1 MMATH
6 MNPPLLPRNKRAIVL
21 GLLFLVSQSTTT
33 LATTEYNPHHQHL
46 YPVQVHPSSDKPFDG
61 PLAPGLQVS
70 GGTKLKRAKNK
81 IKRAARRVRAF
92 QNELRGVQQRQLQ
105 LRLQTEPP
113 TETGLSAHVEPHVY
127 YSTQPTETTI
137 QEIKPAFI
145 TPLAPPAPVVATQ
158 TTEDLPRQ
166 AILYMTLLAVQFG
179 VQPIL
184 VRQFTPQGICKSSV
198 VLTQELVKGVI
209 AFGAYIGSTR
219 PEVRSREISSLSLRT
234 WLTMAGIPAAIYTV
248 QNLASLL
255 AYQNLEALTFNVL
268 NQTKILS
275 AALCCYLVMGKKQ
288 TKKQSFSLVLL
299 LISALVI
306 EDVIS
311 IKSILAITGGARAF
325 AMPESMKFDRHFTH
339 GVVPV
344 LFASLLSGL
353 AGALTQKNLQGVT
366 KSQSP
371 TGVQPNPKNPYLFSM
386 ELSVASVLVLLTSL
400 LVSADGKQIS
410 QNGFFYLWTLETII
424 PVLTNSFG
432 GILVGLVTKHAG
444 SVRKG
449 FVLIFGILLSGLF
462 QAGSVGVSSAQII
475 GGILAATSLFL
486 HSSSSH
492 RAVSK

>member
-1 MMATH
+1 MA
-6 MNPPLLPRNKRAIVL
+6 
-21 GLLFLVSQSTTT
+21 
-33 LATTEYNPHHQHL
+33 
-46 YPVQVHPSSDKPFDG
+46 
-61 PLAPGLQVS
+61 
-70 GGTKLKRAKNK
+70 
-81 IKRAARRVRAF
+81 
-92 QNELRGVQQRQLQ
+92 
-105 LRLQTEPP
+105 
-113 TETGLSAHVEPHVY
+113 
-127 YSTQPTETTI
+127 
-137 QEIKPAFI
+137 
-145 TPLAPPAPVVATQ
+145 
-158 TTEDLPRQ
+158 
-166 AILYMTLLAVQFG
+166 
-179 VQPIL
+179 
-184 VRQFTPQGICKSSV
+184 
-198 VLTQELVKGVI
+198 
-209 AFGAYIGSTR
+209 
-219 PEVRSREISSLSLRT
+219 
-234 WLTMAGIPAAIYTV
+234 AAIYTV

-306 EDVIS
+306 EDVVS
-311 IKSILAITGGARAF
+311 IKSILAIMGGASAF
-325 AMPESMKFDRHFTH
+325 AMPEKMKFDRHFTH

-400 LVSADGKQIS
+400 LVSADGKQII
-410 QNGFFYLWTLETII
+410 QNGFFHLWTRKTII

-475 GGILAATSLFL
+475 GGILAATSLCL
-486 HSSSSH
+486 HTS
-492 RAVSK
+492 